1 VSQIQIEGR
10 KPSLEPVVNIK
21 AELMTEESFRPFG
34 ALLSRRLGSPDFH
47 GVASEGWK
55 TPFEID
61 GAPELMLLVSR
72 FSGMQFTKLERHFG
86 VTQTFIP
93 IGPVP
98 ALLAVAAPT
107 DPGDP
112 GAIPKPDEV
121 RAFVVDGSCGYVLR
135 RGTWHSLDRYP
146 LYPAESQIVILTSH
160 ETQVELETAQQSSW
174 RLTQQVDYEKEFGVT
189 FQLGV

>member
-1 VSQIQIEGR
+1 VG
-10 KPSLEPVVNIK
+10 KVVEIK
-21 AELMTEESFRPFG
+21 AEPMTEESFRPFG
-34 ALLSRRLGSPDFH
+34 SLLAPRLETPDFR
-47 GVASEGWK
+47 GLMSDGWK

-61 GAPELMLLVSR
+61 GAPLLMVLVSR
-72 FSGMQFTKLERHFG
+72 FSGMRFTWLERHFG

-93 IGPVP
+93 LWHVP

-107 DPGDP
+107 DPDDP
-112 GAIPKPDEV
+112 GAIPRPEDV

-146 LYPAESQIVILTSH
+146 LYQAESRIVIITSA
-160 ETQVELETAQQSSW
+160 ETQVELETAARADW
-174 RLTQQVDYEKEFGVT
+174 RLTQQVDFEERFAIT